1 MRIIIVGC
9 GRVGS
14 GLARTL
20 SLRGHSV
27 TVVDQNPDTF
37 ERLGSAFKGN
47 TVAGVGFDRDV
58 LIRAGIETADGLA
71 AVTPSDE
78 GNVISARMASHV
90 FHVPKVIARVF
101 DPQHAET
108 YRRLGVQTIDLI
120 TWGVNRI
127 AELLTSSP
135 LDCVLSLGAD
145 ANIVEADLPLVLDGR
160 SVKDLTIPGEIS
172 VVAISRSG
180 RTVLPTQGTVL
191 KAGDLLH
198 IAVLSTSMD
207 RLRRL
212 LSL

>member
-1 MRIIIVGC
+1 
-9 GRVGS
+9 
-14 GLARTL
+14 
-20 SLRGHSV
+20 
-27 TVVDQNPDTF
+27 
-37 ERLGSAFKGN
+37 
-47 TVAGVGFDRDV
+47 
-58 LIRAGIETADGLA
+58 
-71 AVTPSDE
+71 
-78 GNVISARMASHV
+78 VISARMASHV

-101 DPQHAET
+101 DPLHAET

-135 LDCVLSLGAD
+135 LDCVFSLGAD
-145 ANIVEADLPLVLDGR
+145 VNIVEADVPVVLEGR

-172 VVAISRSG
+172 VVALSRSG
-180 RTVLPTQGTVL
+180 RTFLPTQGTVL
-191 KAGDLLH
+191 QAGDLLH